1 MESKNKYPKYFN
13 YKIVKNQNYEPFL
26 RKDFKKINNTS
37 LIIIWRNRKT
47 KELKYLIQKRS
58 NKMRHGKN
66 KLAVGGGMLEKSDK
80 TLQFGAIREVIEES
94 QVQFKK
100 KKNLTVKTIKQLEPY
115 LFPLKRD
122 GNNFTFFLIIS
133 SFKEPKFFGPI
144 KHGKIK
150 PFLDSSREVDLE
162 DKTWDDKKLK
172 GKIKYGHAFLSKK
185 EILRHYD
192 KKAKIWKYTK
202 RTFDYLFE
210 ILG

>member
-13 YKIVKNQNYEPFL
+13 YKIIKNQNYEPFL

-37 LIIIWRNRKT
+37 LVIIWRNRKT

-58 NKMRHGKN
+58 NKMKHGKN

-80 TLQFGAIREVIEES
+80 TLQFGAIRETIEES

-100 KKNLTVKTIKQLEPY
+100 KKNLNIKTIRQLEEY

-133 SFKEPKFFGPI
+133 SYKEPRVLGPI
-144 KHGKIK
+144 KHGNIK
-150 PFLDSSREVDLE
+150 PFLDSSREIDLE
-162 DKTWDDKKLK
+162 DKTWDDKNLK
-172 GKIKYGHAFLSKK
+172 GKIRNGHAFLNKK
-185 EILRHYD
+185 QILTHYED
-192 KKAKIWKYTK
+192 SPQIWKYTK
-202 RTFDYLFE
+202 RTFDYLFK
-210 ILG
+210 ILL